1 VKLTARS
8 YIAEANAQRKYDDS
22 RSLGVALAEIEAEIG
37 RLTASALDD

>member
-22 RSLGVALAEIEAEIG
+22 RSLAAALSDIEAEIG
-37 RLTASALDD
+37 RLTASALE